1 LRVNIP
7 KITILQD
14 NGYHPDRITAAV
26 QKVYTQILTQIRFQ
40 IAPKP
45 TKAEKAVPGKY
56 RFVAVATRWV
66 IEESNASV
74 EPCKS
79 LVKNFERT
87 LVKPIAKLNLCS
99 SD

>member
-7 KITILQD
+7 KITILLD

-26 QKVYTQILTQIRFQ
+26 QKVYTQILTQIPFQ
-40 IAPKP
+40 VAPKP
-45 TKAEKAVPGKY
+45 TKAEKAVPGKS

-66 IEESNASV
+66 IEGSNASV
-74 EPCKS
+74 ERCKS

-87 LVKPIAKLNLCS
+87 LVKPLNS
-99 SD
+99 IFVS